1 MKTEI
6 VFLVITLML
15 LGCNN
20 KNKNSSQPTNELS
33 VDSIIGIGKVFP
45 QGGIIELAAPASGI
59 VKDVYFKAGDSLNE
73 GDLILMLENSDE
85 ELSVKE
91 VDSRMASQKLAM
103 ESARLTFE
111 QEKLAHAE
119 QLRLLDDAQELLK
132 VGASTGEKV
141 RTLQNEFDQ
150 GAKHLKKLENDYKM
164 EQSQLSEMNIQRTSR
179 KNDLDKKIF
188 KVPVDGILLD
198 LSIKTGEAVSLY
210 QPYGRIAPS
219 SPLVVKAEIDE
230 LFADRLKVGQSC
242 KINIPGDSLIVA
254 IGELVYI
261 SPDLKKKSLF
271 SDSGTD
277 LEDRRIR
284 EIEVSLK
291 EIYKTLF
298 IESKVEC
305 SVQLNK

>member
-6 VFLVITLML
+6 VFLAITLML

-20 KNKNSSQPTNELS
+20 KNNNSPQPTNELS
-33 VDSIIGIGKVFP
+33 VESIVGIGKVFP

-59 VKDVYFKAGDSLNE
+59 VKDIYFKAGDSLNE

-91 VDSRMASQKLAM
+91 VDSRIASQKLAM
-103 ESARLTFE
+103 ESARFTFE

-119 QLRLLDDAQELLK
+119 QLRLLNDARELLK

-150 GAKHLKKLENDYKM
+150 GVEHLKKLENDYKM

-188 KVPVDGILLD
+188 RVPVDGILLD
-198 LSIKTGEAVSLY
+198 LSLKTGEAVSQY
-210 QPYGRIAPS
+210 QPYGSIAPS
-219 SPLVVKAEIDE
+219 GPLVVKAEIDE

-242 KINIPGDSLIVA
+242 KVNIPGDSLVAA

-271 SDSGTD
+271 SDSRTD

-291 EIYKTLF
+291 EIHKTLF

-305 SVQLNK
+305 SVQLN